1 MRPSSFLVLTA
12 LFGLLAPLPLALERA
27 EAQGLTDR
35 ADTLPVSALKP
46 GMKGYGLTV
55 FQGTK
60 PERFEV
66 EIIEKPS
73 ASYYQ
78 DYIDG
83 NSGNIVDFGW
93 GGWTLDFDNTYYSMM
108 YTGETYNPSYSNP
121 EADALLDEQRGTL
134 DQDKRLDIAHQLNAI
149 FFEDA
154 LDVALY
160 QNIYLWGVND
170 RVKNFSIPP
179 DERLFWLDAWIEG

>member
-1 MRPSSFLVLTA
+1 MRSGDDGVV
-12 LFGLLAPLPLALERA
+12 FGHVNVDFGAYAELAFEVNA
-27 EAQGLTDR
+27 GLDR
-35 ADTLPVSALKP
+35 
-46 GMKGYGLTV
+46 KGCAGDQCARV
-55 FQGTK
+55 
-60 PERFEV
+60 PRFEV
-66 EIIEKPS
+66 VDIGAVSE
-73 ASYYQ
+73 ALFA
-78 DYIDG
+78 DG
-83 NSGNIVDFGW
+83 VAGAVEELVGVTGLPDHPSGNIVDFGW